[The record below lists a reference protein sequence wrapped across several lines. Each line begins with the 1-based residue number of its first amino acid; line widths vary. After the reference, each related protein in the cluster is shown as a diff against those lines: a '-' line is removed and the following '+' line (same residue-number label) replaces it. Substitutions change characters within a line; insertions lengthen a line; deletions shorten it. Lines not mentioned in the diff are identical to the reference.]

1 MTHILV
7 TVQESDLHDFFHFPS
22 GEAEIGTHRLLKLLR
37 KGLGWLEPT
46 TGPCGDRAQ

>member
-1 MTHILV
+1 MIHILV
-7 TVQESDLHDFFHFPS
+7 TVQANDLHDFFHIVS

-37 KGLGWLEPT
+37 KGLRWLEPT